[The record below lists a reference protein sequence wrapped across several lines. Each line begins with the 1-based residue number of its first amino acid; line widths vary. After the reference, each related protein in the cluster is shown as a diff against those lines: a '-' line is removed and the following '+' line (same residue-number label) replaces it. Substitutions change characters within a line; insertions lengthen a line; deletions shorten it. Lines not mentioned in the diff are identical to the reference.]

1 MKSTIS
7 LVLMLTF
14 PMLSWAG
21 VNKENTVDDERN
33 RYNVTGFVIDKDN
46 QPLAGATVQLL
57 RSNHSSLTNAQGAF
71 KVARVIEGSYVMEI
85 RYLGFT
91 TLRKEIEVNSDVDF
105 GKMLLLEDEFMLL
118 QSTVVT
124 ERDHLFRNVPGT
136 VRITNKEEL
145 NRLQPLSGNE
155 VLRRMPG
162 INPVDEDGVG
172 LRLNIGIRGLD
183 PDRSRN
189 VLVLEDGV
197 PIALNPYGEPEM
209 YYSPSIDRM
218 EGVEVIKGSGQIL
231 YGPQTLGGVVN
242 FITADPPQEET
253 YKLRVQAGDGGFRSI
268 YAQYGNTFEKT
279 GMQIS
284 YLRKEAEALGP
295 LNFALDD
302 VNAKFRI
309 PINERSVLGIKI
321 SAYNEQSNATYL
333 GMTQRMF
340 DMGGDDYRVLAPND
354 HLSVTRFA
362 GSVNHRYNASKN
374 LIIHS
379 TFFANQTTRDWRR
392 QDFAYNQHDENGN
405 IAPENY
411 TQRWGDTSVVGGAI
425 YMFDRTGNR
434 NRTFQVAGWEQ
445 KLQWKYNT
453 GDLVSHD
460 LQVGYRYMFER
471 AFEQRINGSSA
482 VAKSGELVN
491 DEIRTGHAF
500 SAYILDR
507 VKIGDKLEVS
517 PGIRIEN
524 YTFEREVLRQRS
536 VDTLITANNNIFAI
550 IPGVGASYSLID
562 ELNFY
567 GGVHRGYAPPR
578 VKDALDFTFENPVLE
593 LDAELSWN
601 YEFGVRTQLTRGLRA
616 DAALFLLDFANQI
629 IPASESAG
637 DAFGVVNAGATVN
650 RGIEASVNL
659 NTRDAFKTNWLMLL
673 DGQMTYL
680 HAVFNNDRM
689 VNGERVRGNRLP
701 YAPEWI
707 LSTAATVEAPF
718 GTGVR
723 LTYSYMGEQFTDEAN
738 TVTPTAN
745 GQFGLMEAIQLIDL
759 TVYHHIPKWNTRFNM
774 AIKNITDERYIA
786 TRRPRGI
793 TMGLPRMITAGFD
806 IQF

>member
-1 MKSTIS
+1 MKSRVFFALLLIT
-7 LVLMLTF
+7 
-14 PMLSWAG
+14 PMLSWGSSNNSNSA
-21 VNKENTVDDERN
+21 DEDRN
-33 RYNVTGFVIDKDN
+33 RYNVTGFVFDKDAN
-46 QPLAGATVQLL
+46 LLAGATVQLL
-57 RSNHSSLTNAQGAF
+57 KSNHTTLTDAYGAF
-71 KVARVIEGSYVMEI
+71 KLARVVEGTYTLEV
-85 RYLGFT
+85 RYLGYV
-91 TLRKEIEVNSDVDF
+91 TLRKEIDVNSDINMGGIVLKEDQY
-105 GKMLLLEDEFMLL
+105 MLM
-118 QSTVVT
+118 QSTVIS

-136 VRITNKEEL
+136 VRIMDKEEID
-145 NRLQPLSGNE
+145 RLQPLSGNE
-155 VLRRMPG
+155 VLRRTPG
-162 INPVDEDGVG
+162 VNPVDEDGVG

-189 VLVLEDGV
+189 VLILEDGV

-218 EGVEVIKGSGQIL
+218 DGVEIIKGSGQIL
-231 YGPQTLGGVVN
+231 YGPQTLGGVIN

-253 YKLRVQAGDGGFRSI
+253 YKLRVQAGEGGFRSI
-268 YAQYGNTFEKT
+268 HAQYGNTFEKT

-309 PINERSVLGIKI
+309 PINERSVLGVKI

-340 DMGGDDYRVLAPND
+340 DMGGDDFRVLAPND
-354 HLSVTRFA
+354 HLSVKRFA
-362 GSVNHRYNASKN
+362 GSVNHRYNAGN
-374 LIIHS
+374 NVIIHS

-405 IAPENY
+405 ITPENY
-411 TQRWGDTSVVGGAI
+411 TQKWGDTSVAGGAI
-425 YMFDRTGNR
+425 YLFDRTGSR

-445 KLQWKYNT
+445 KLQWKFNT
-453 GDLVSHD
+453 GELVSHD

-471 AFEQRINGSSA
+471 AFEQRINGTFA
-482 VAKSGELVN
+482 EARSGELVN
-491 DEIRTGHAF
+491 DEVRTGHAF

-507 VKIGDKLEVS
+507 IKIGDKLELS
-517 PGIRIEN
+517 PGVRIES

-536 VDTLITANNNIFAI
+536 VDTLITANNEIFSI
-550 IPGVGASYSLID
+550 IPGVGASFSLFD
-562 ELNFY
+562 ELNVY

-578 VKDALDFTFENPVLE
+578 VKDALDFTFENPVLD

-601 YEFGVRTQLTRGLRA
+601 YEFGMRTQLTRGLQA
-616 DAALFLLDFANQI
+616 EAALFLLDFANQI

-650 RGIEASVNL
+650 RGVEASVNL

-689 VNGERVRGNRLP
+689 VNGESVRGNRLP
-701 YAPEWI
+701 YAPEWM
-707 LSTAATVEAPF
+707 LSAAATVEAPF

-738 TVTPTAN
+738 TVTPSAN
-745 GQFGLMEAIQLIDL
+745 GRFGRMDAFQIIDL
-759 TVYHHIPKWNTRFNM
+759 TVYHHIPKWNTRFNV